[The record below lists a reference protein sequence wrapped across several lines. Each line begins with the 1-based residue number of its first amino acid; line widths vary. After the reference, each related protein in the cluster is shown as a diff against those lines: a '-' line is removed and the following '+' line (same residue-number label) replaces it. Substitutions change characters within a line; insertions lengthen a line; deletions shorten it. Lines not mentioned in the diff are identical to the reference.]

1 VAATENSECIICRK
15 ERAAYKCEGCSQNF
29 GNRHLLEHHQ
39 ELGKQL
45 DEIFF
50 NKNLIEEII
59 NLEKQFLIK

>member
-1 VAATENSECIICRK
+1 MSSKTSCATCENKDINGIF
-15 ERAAYKCEGCSQNF
+15 KCEGCSQNV
-29 GNRHLLEHHQ
+29 GNHHLLEHHQ